1 MGRNNKIVEDSSARG
16 VIEVKDSSAG
26 VIEVKDSSAPE
37 RTYKGAEYSGICRSC
52 RRGIFVYQ
60 KIVTTPYK
68 KGAQPLRKERAIR
81 VA

>member
-1 MGRNNKIVEDSSARG
+1 MGRNNKIVEDSSAR
-16 VIEVKDSSAG
+16 G